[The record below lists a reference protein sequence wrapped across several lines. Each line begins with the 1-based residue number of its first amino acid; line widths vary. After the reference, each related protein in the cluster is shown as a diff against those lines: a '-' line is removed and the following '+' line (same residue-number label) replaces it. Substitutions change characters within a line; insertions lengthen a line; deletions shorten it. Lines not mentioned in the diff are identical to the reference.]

1 MKYRRHIN
9 IDIHQGNNSWNNFV
23 EQTKK
28 AVANDK
34 KLKNNYVRVAYS
46 PCMEVFQT
54 QSFYLLLWMK
64 LELNILK
71 ILKKEQQKEVSKD
84 WKKMQGNNLASLLK
98 KKILCSKIN
107 LKINYTPSR

>member
-9 IDIHQGNNSWNNFV
+9 IDIHQGDNSWNNFV

-46 PCMEVFQT
+46 PMYGGIPNSEFLFIAMDET
-54 QSFYLLLWMK
+54 RAKYFEN
-64 LELNILK
+64 LEKRTTKRNK
-71 ILKKEQQKEVSKD
+71 DKD
-84 WKKMQGNNLASLLK
+84 WKKMQGNNLASFVK
-98 KKILCSKIN
+98 EENIMFQN
-107 LKINYTPSR
+107 